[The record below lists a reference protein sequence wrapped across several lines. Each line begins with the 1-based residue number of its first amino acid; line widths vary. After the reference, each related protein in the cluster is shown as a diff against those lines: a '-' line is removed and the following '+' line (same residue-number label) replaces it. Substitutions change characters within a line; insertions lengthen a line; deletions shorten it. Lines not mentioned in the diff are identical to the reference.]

1 MTEQPLAGAVSRV
14 VAAAVGAVRRRRA
27 GRRRRRVDHRRR
39 PVELNALYVGTPPWD
54 IGRPQSAFLA
64 LAEAGLLRGRVLDV
78 GCGTGEHALMAAD
91 RGLPAT
97 GIDAAA
103 AAIAIAQ
110 GKARDRDL
118 PARFLVWDALEL
130 AALGE
135 QFDTVL
141 DCGLFHVFD
150 DDSRSR
156 YIDSLRAVI
165 PAGGR
170 YFMLCF
176 RGRGRGWRPRPLTE
190 EELRSAFADGW
201 QVDAIEA
208 ATIEA
213 TPDPAGGR
221 AWRVAVTRT

>member
-1 MTEQPLAGAVSRV
+1 MAEYRWGMTEQSLAGAVSHV
-14 VAAAVGAVRRRRA
+14 VAAAVGAVRRRRRA
-27 GRRRRRVDHRRR
+27 GRRRRRDNHRRR
-39 PVELNALYVGTPPWD
+39 PIELNALYVGTPPWD
-54 IGRPQSAFLA
+54 IGRPQSAFLE
-64 LAEAGLLRGRVLDV
+64 LAEAGLLQGRVLDV
-78 GCGTGEHALMAAD
+78 GCGTGEHALLAAG

-103 AAIAIAQ
+103 AAIAIAE

-156 YIDSLRAVI
+156 YIDSLKAVI
-165 PAGGR
+165 PTGGR

-176 RGRGRGWRPRPLTE
+176 RGAGE
-190 EELRSAFADGW
+190 
-201 QVDAIEA
+201 
-208 ATIEA
+208 
-213 TPDPAGGR
+213 AGGR
-221 AWRVAVTRT
+221 AP